1 MKVKDRKEGG
11 WERVRK
17 RGRNRRIKERKKET
31 KKRRKIRR
39 GHARHKVKGEPKIT
53 KAN

>member
-17 RGRNRRIKERKKET
+17 GGRNRSIKEGKE
-31 KKRRKIRR
+31 I
-39 GHARHKVKGEPKIT
+39 
-53 KAN
+53 